1 MIKKTASLIL
11 LLLILTRLAIAQT
24 PGSDSSRILFLTYE
38 LELVD
43 SASASYRCTLKRS
56 FLVPGKLTANA
67 DEGDYVAANYLQY
80 QLTDADGKKGQLIKI
95 RNPLMMDYEFP
106 VEGNKLSRA
115 TVKSKKAECTIR
127 LQWQNSYKNISIF
140 GAAAQSSTAKKIYDA
155 AL

>member
-1 MIKKTASLIL
+1 MIKKTASLIF
-11 LLLILTRLAIAQT
+11 LLLITRLAMAQT

-43 SASASYRCTLKRS
+43 STSDTYRCTLKRS
-56 FLVPGKLTANA
+56 FFAPGKLNTNNE
-67 DEGDYVAANYLQY
+67 EGDYVAANYLYY

-106 VEGNKLSRA
+106 VEGNQLSRA
-115 TVKSKKAECTIR
+115 TVISKKAECTIR
-127 LQWQNSYKNISIF
+127 FQWQGSYKNISIF
-140 GAAAQSSTAKKIYDA
+140 SAAPKSSTAKKIYDA